1 MNKENTKYIGIDIG
15 GAHLKCVG
23 IDEFKKISYTKYES
37 YQIWNNKKVLLEK
50 LNQINKEVN
59 NNKLTYG
66 ITMSAELCDNFPN
79 RKVGAKYII
88 EACNSL
94 NSKKFFY
101 SNKSL
106 HFSSKFK
113 MENLM
118 SMNWH
123 SIGKLCE
130 NKIKDSIIIDFGST
144 TTDFLCIKNFKLR
157 NEGYTD
163 FERINNSELI
173 YKGLIRTPLFGIKNK
188 IKFKKKY
195 FNIIPEVFSD
205 MADVYRVKKLL
216 KKSIDIDCTADSS
229 SKSIRCSMTRI
240 ARNLG
245 FDYKNSKK
253 ELILKFCDE
262 LYFSQLNE
270 IKNNI
275 NFLRKKYKISW
286 QCPIIL
292 CGIGQEILMNYLN
305 KKLKNVIFLSEF
317 LGFKQYKKA
326 SYHAP
331 ALSIALLLFEKN

>member
-1 MNKENTKYIGIDIG
+1 
-15 GAHLKCVG
+15 
-23 IDEFKKISYTKYES
+23 
-37 YQIWNNKKVLLEK
+37 
-50 LNQINKEVN
+50 
-59 NNKLTYG
+59 
-66 ITMSAELCDNFPN
+66 
-79 RKVGAKYII
+79 
-88 EACNSL
+88 
-94 NSKKFFY
+94 
-101 SNKSL
+101 
-106 HFSSKFK
+106 
-113 MENLM
+113 
-118 SMNWH
+118 
-123 SIGKLCE
+123 
-130 NKIKDSIIIDFGST
+130 
-144 TTDFLCIKNFKLR
+144 
-157 NEGYTD
+157 
-163 FERINNSELI
+163 
-173 YKGLIRTPLFGIKNK
+173 
-188 IKFKKKY
+188 
-195 FNIIPEVFSD
+195 
-205 MADVYRVKKLL
+205 
-216 KKSIDIDCTADSS
+216 
-229 SKSIRCSMTRI
+229 MTRI